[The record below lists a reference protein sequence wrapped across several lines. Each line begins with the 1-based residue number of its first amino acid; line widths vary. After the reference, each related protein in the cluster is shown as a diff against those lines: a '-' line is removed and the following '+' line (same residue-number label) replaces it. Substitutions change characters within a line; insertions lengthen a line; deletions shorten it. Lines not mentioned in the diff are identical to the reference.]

1 MDNMINQE
9 TAYAEYMEVKRGL
22 QKKVGILGL
31 CALAFFIMF
40 RLANK
45 DASFFSCARDGF
57 YCGLA
62 MYLPYRI
69 SYQATGSFVGSII
82 GSLVIVVIAGL
93 VLGDSSALLGGLLLS
108 GMAIDFG
115 CSIWRMWSLKKLFL
129 CENE

>member
-57 YCGLA
+57 YCALV
-62 MYLPYRI
+62 MYLPYKV
-69 SYQATGSFVGSII
+69 SYQATGSFLCAII

-115 CSIWRMWSLKKLFL
+115 WSIWRMWSLKKSLPN
-129 CENE
+129 ENA